1 MYCTYIEHMILTL
14 LIRIIIISSM
24 YEQNLNYVPENIPC
38 TFSDSI
44 SEQDGGSVQVVI
56 SSPGYGEAG

>member
-1 MYCTYIEHMILTL
+1 MYCRYVHCTHDITL
-14 LIRIIIISSM
+14 LIRIIISSM